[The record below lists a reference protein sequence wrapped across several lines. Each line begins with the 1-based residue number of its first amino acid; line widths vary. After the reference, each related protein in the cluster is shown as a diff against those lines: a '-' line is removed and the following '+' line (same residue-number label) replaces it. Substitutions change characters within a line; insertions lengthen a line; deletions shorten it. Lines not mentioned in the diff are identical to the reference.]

1 MDEKMQMEN
10 RFRFYPMNDMLF
22 DTEKKIIEELAARE
36 DCIIVGRCA
45 NRILKGMNSCV
56 SVFVYAPM
64 EVRVQT
70 IMKRASIN
78 AKEARSLIRRID
90 KQREYYY
97 NYFTEGSW
105 DKMDEYDFCLD
116 SSRVSVEQAAE
127 ILENVYRTIAN
138 TL

>member
-1 MDEKMQMEN
+1 
-10 RFRFYPMNDMLF
+10 
-22 DTEKKIIEELAARE
+22 
-36 DCIIVGRCA
+36 
-45 NRILKGMNSCV
+45 
-56 SVFVYAPM
+56 M
-64 EVRVQT
+64 EVRIQT

-97 NYFTEGSW
+97 NYFTEGCW

-127 ILENVYRTIAN
+127 ILENAYHTIVKSM
-138 TL
+138 L

>member
-56 SVFVYAPM
+56 SVFVYAP
-64 EVRVQT
+64 
-70 IMKRASIN
+70 
-78 AKEARSLIRRID
+78 IRRID

>member
-1 MDEKMQMEN
+1 MIK
-10 RFRFYPMNDMLF
+10 Y
-22 DTEKKIIEELAARE
+22 
-36 DCIIVGRCA
+36 
-45 NRILKGMNSCV
+45 ILKRAAIGFPTLFV
-56 SVFVYAPM
+56 LTTVVFVLM
-64 EVRVQT
+64 KVRKVRNLKWST
-70 IMKRASIN
+70 IML
-78 AKEARSLIRRID
+78 KEARSLIRRID

>member
-1 MDEKMQMEN
+1 M
-10 RFRFYPMNDMLF
+10 
-22 DTEKKIIEELAARE
+22 
-36 DCIIVGRCA
+36 GRCA